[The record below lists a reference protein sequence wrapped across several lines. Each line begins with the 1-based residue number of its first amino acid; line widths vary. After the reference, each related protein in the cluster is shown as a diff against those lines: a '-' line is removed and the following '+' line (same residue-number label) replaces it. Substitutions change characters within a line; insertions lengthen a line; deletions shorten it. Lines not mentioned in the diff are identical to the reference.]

1 MKSIRLR
8 SPAKINLFLRV
19 LGKRTD
25 GYHEIETLFQEIDL
39 ADSIILKRCDGPKS
53 IEVFG
58 APGLET
64 SDNIVFKSL
73 RWLENL
79 CGQCFNIHIELHKA
93 VPVAAGL
100 GGGSSNAAAII
111 LGVKELYDLD
121 WLDIEAI
128 RSMAAAIGA
137 DVPFFLHGG
146 TAIGEGVGEKLTPIF
161 LDYVP
166 EEIVL
171 VNPGFPVSTA
181 KIFEELSKTLTGHM
195 RPGIL
200 QGLYGESRDAR
211 TFLHNDLQP
220 VAERLHPRISEA
232 LEAMRMV
239 GIESPLMSGSGPT
252 VFGFLDK
259 YASESQRMSFPE
271 PWKVILTRP
280 AKKGITID

>member
-39 ADSIILKRCDGPKS
+39 ADFIILKRTDGPKS

-79 CGQCFNIHIELHKA
+79 CGQCFNIHIELHKE

-100 GGGSSNAAAII
+100 GGGSSNAAAVI
-111 LGVKELYDLD
+111 LGVKELFDLD
-121 WLDIEAI
+121 WLDIDAI
-128 RSMAAAIGA
+128 RSMTAAIGA

-146 TAIGEGVGEKLTPIF
+146 SAIGEGVGEKLTRIF
-161 LDYVP
+161 LDEP

-181 KIFEELSKTLTGHM
+181 KIFGEISKTLTGQM

-220 VAERLHPRISEA
+220 VAERLHPGISEA
-232 LEAMRMV
+232 LEALRMV
-239 GIESPLMSGSGPT
+239 GIVNPLMSGSGPT

-259 YASESQRMSFPE
+259 DTSEFQRMSFPE
-271 PWKVILTRP
+271 PWKVIVTRP